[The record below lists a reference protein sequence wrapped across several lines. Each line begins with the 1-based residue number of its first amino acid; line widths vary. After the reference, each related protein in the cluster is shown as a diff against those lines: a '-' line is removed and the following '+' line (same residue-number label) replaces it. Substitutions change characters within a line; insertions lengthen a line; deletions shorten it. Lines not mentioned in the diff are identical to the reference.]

1 MIFQSG
7 LLQVTTRRQKAQ
19 LQKEGDEKSP
29 EVSPESLKD
38 QRKLSESSS
47 SKPAENLTSETS
59 TDDVEFV
66 SEKKYKL
73 DEKLLKQKEF
83 LERSA
88 PHENE
93 IEIITIEDDSKNPDD
108 LDEEDESSDEESESE
123 KRRAYVLKK
132 KQEALRKCREKRK
145 EKLARVAE
153 MKKKRMQL
161 REAKKAA
168 EEAEKAAA
176 EKARATKR

>member
-1 MIFQSG
+1 M
-7 LLQVTTRRQKAQ
+7 TTRRQKAQ
-19 LQKEGDEKSP
+19 LQKEEE
-29 EVSPESLKD
+29 EVFPESLKAPETSA
-38 QRKLSESSS
+38 KSED
-47 SKPAENLTSETS
+47 TS

-66 SEKKYKL
+66 SEKNYKL

-108 LDEEDESSDEESESE
+108 LDEEDESSEEESESE